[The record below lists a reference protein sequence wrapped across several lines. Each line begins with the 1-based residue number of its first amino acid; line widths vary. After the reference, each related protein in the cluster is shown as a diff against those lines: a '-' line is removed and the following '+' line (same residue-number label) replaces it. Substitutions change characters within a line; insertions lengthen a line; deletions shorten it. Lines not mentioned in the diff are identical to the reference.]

1 MTTQTTP
8 PASKKE
14 RTVDVLCGAFDLNER
29 RKFEI
34 KDPNGDLL
42 LELYFKPVTRS
53 DRLRVQATANSD
65 DALKQSTVMLCQL
78 AEHEDG
84 TKAFALADVAKLQ
97 RELPESVLN
106 EIELFLFNVNEKGES
121 LDDLKND

>member
-1 MTTQTTP
+1 MTTQPTP